1 MLNQASRILRFGAGA
16 VILAALA
23 STAMAAQ
30 DAAAAKTS
38 ATPAYPLKLS
48 ANHRYLVDQAG
59 KPFLIVGDTPQGLIG
74 RLSEKDAEYYFAD
87 REAHGFN
94 TLGWMDVECAGRDY
108 PTNTN
113 ATTPDGIKPF
123 TGYVAGG
130 TDFEHYDLSTP
141 NEAYFERLDHILQ
154 LATNHHLLIFLDPM
168 ETIGWLPTLRNNG
181 IDSAYAYGQFLGKRY
196 LSFKN
201 LMWISGN
208 DFDLWTEPHD
218 DDLAQA
224 VAKGIRSVAPEQM
237 QTVELNVRTSSSF
250 DDPRWALMSDLN
262 ASYTYSPTYIQVL
275 HSYNQK
281 PVAPDFLVE
290 AHYDLERVGDPI
302 DFGSP
307 LILRKQDYW
316 TMLSGGVGQFYG
328 NGFSWSFREGWKDQ
342 IDTPGVQQ
350 LGIWARFF
358 SSLRWQDL
366 VPDQAHAVVTG
377 GLGTYGNVETKVSV
391 SDYLTAARSHDGS
404 LVVAY
409 MPTSRTITVNMGS
422 LSGPA
427 RGRWFDP
434 SNGSYQDAAPGVLD
448 NSGSRQFT
456 PPGKNHDGD
465 GDWVLLLEASGAS
478 H

>member
-1 MLNQASRILRFGAGA
+1 M
-16 VILAALA
+16 
-23 STAMAAQ
+23 
-30 DAAAAKTS
+30 
-38 ATPAYPLKLS
+38 
-48 ANHRYLVDQAG
+48 
-59 KPFLIVGDTPQGLIG
+59 
-74 RLSEKDAEYYFAD
+74 
-87 REAHGFN
+87 
-94 TLGWMDVECAGRDY
+94 
-108 PTNTN
+108 
-113 ATTPDGIKPF
+113 
-123 TGYVAGG
+123 
-130 TDFEHYDLSTP
+130 
-141 NEAYFERLDHILQ
+141 
-154 LATNHHLLIFLDPM
+154 
-168 ETIGWLPTLRNNG
+168 
-181 IDSAYAYGQFLGKRY
+181 
-196 LSFKN
+196 
-201 LMWISGN
+201 
-208 DFDLWTEPHD
+208 
-218 DDLAQA
+218 
-224 VAKGIRSVAPEQM
+224 
-237 QTVELNVRTSSSF
+237 RTSSSF
-250 DDPRWALMSDLN
+250 DDPRWALLSDLN

-275 HSYNQK
+275 HGYNQK